1 MKRRE
6 LEKKLKDKGYKKV
19 RQTKHIIYSDGLRSI
34 TVPGGSDINDQL
46 AKEIMLQM
54 TRPIV
59 KQHRLAS

>member
-6 LEKKLKDKGYKKV
+6 LEKKLRDKGYKKL
-19 RQTKHIIYSDGLRSI
+19 RQTKHIIYSDGIRII
-34 TVPGGSDINDQL
+34 TIPGGSDINDRL

-54 TRPIV
+54 TRPLV